1 MKKTQKA
8 ILMAALMIASTTS
21 VAFAATWA
29 VATETTANAEFAFTA
44 APTSSEVSA
53 TSAKIS
59 WEAVEG
65 STGYM
70 VHYGTKSAKADGKYE
85 NDSDL
90 IDATETG
97 ATLEKLV
104 AKTTYYVT
112 VSAYDKDAN
121 ESPLSEEITFTTSEA
136 GAEAATTTDMNAAK
150 TALSVK
156 SVNVTATNKLEVIFS
171 AELDN
176 SPEAK
181 REFKLASKDGA
192 EIAISSAE
200 LTDANKLSLT
210 LATPVE
216 VSKEYSLTILALKD
230 KAGNN
235 VEAWVDGQFAFT
247 TPETIEA
254 LDAATATGNAT
265 EVAADSKELPKT
277 GPEQFLIFALAM
289 ILGLI
294 VLSYRKKIS

>member
-8 ILMAALMIASTTS
+8 IFMVALMVSSISSIT
-21 VAFAATWA
+21 FAATG
-29 VATETTANAEFAFTA
+29 ATTTATADFAFTA
-44 APTSSEVSA
+44 APTSSEV
-53 TSAKIS
+53 TDTTAKIS

-70 VHYGTKSAKADGKYE
+70 VHYGTKSAIADGKYE

-97 ATLEKLV
+97 ATLEKLE
-104 AKTTYYVT
+104 AKTTYYAT

-121 ESPLSEEITFTTSEA
+121 ESPMSEEITFTTTEA
-136 GAEAATTTDMNAAK
+136 WAVTTTDMNAAK
-150 TALSVK
+150 TSLSIK
-156 SVNVTATNKLEVIFS
+156 SVNVVSDSKLEVIFS

-181 REFKLASKDGA
+181 REFKLSSKDGA
-192 EIAISSAE
+192 EVMISSVE

-210 LATPVE
+210 LSAPVE

-230 KAGNN
+230 KMGNN
-235 VEAWVDGQFAFT
+235 VESGVDGQFAFT

-254 LDAATATGNAT
+254 LDAATATGNAI
-265 EVAADSKELPKT
+265 EVATDAKALPKT

-289 ILGLI
+289 ILWLI